1 MGDGGWGDAAIP
13 ICAIRLNNS
22 WQSGMGVGSESQEE
36 ETLLAQ
42 NPVLPGSEK
51 GGYFLLDKG
60 HCAEKFRM

>member
-1 MGDGGWGDAAIP
+1 M
-13 ICAIRLNNS
+13 
-22 WQSGMGVGSESQEE
+22 GSESQEE